1 MLKNL
6 KFSGNHCDGNLS
18 VHVTLENP
26 ADYGLEADSLVFG
39 VTAKNKNGGVLKES
53 EISFYIMDEANH
65 MYNTRSMPAPN
76 VEDYNDGNEPAYR
89 PDWLVVTDL
98 KQEFLYQDLRVAFYY
113 KPCQQINI
121 IELNH

>member
-1 MLKNL
+1 LLKNF
-6 KFSGNHCDGNLS
+6 KFSGNYQDENLS
-18 VHVTLENP
+18 IHIMLENP
-26 ADYGLEADSLVFG
+26 TDYGLEADSLVFG
-39 VTAKNKNGGVLKES
+39 VTAKSKNGGALQVND
-53 EISFYIMDEANH
+53 ITFYIMDEANH

-113 KPCQQINI
+113 KPCQKINI